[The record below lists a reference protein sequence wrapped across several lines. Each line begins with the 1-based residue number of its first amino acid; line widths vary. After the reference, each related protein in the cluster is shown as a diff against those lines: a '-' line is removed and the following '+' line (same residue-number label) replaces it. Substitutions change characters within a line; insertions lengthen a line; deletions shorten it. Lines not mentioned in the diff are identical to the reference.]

1 MAPDLNPCRRP
12 RRTGRASAMA
22 PLRHGGRRARMGLA
36 CGLLW
41 ALGGCAGG
49 AGPAPSV
56 APAQAMAQAGLAERL
71 PAGDAV
77 PAPAADWRALLRS
90 PQLLAWA
97 EAALQHNREL
107 RQAWLQVQQAQAQL
121 ALAEASRRPS
131 LGLGLGLARDTD
143 PLSSTAS
150 SATANARL
158 ASWEI
163 DLSGRLASL
172 GEAAQAQLLASQAG
186 RRAAELALV
195 AAVAQAGLALRAD
208 DELAALARRL
218 VASRAQSLALTQ
230 QRAALGAA
238 TQLDLQTQRTL
249 GAQAR
254 AGLAQIERQRGLDAQ
269 ALALLV
275 GQALPDAETG
285 LGPADGPALADE
297 AWVDEAP
304 GGLSSAQLLRRPDV
318 VAAEQGLRAAQGD
331 VAAARA
337 AFWPSINLT
346 AQAGL
351 ASAQLTGLLNPGGLV
366 YASAASFALTVFDGG
381 RRAAGAELADLKR
394 QQAQVAYER
403 SLQAAFRD
411 TADALAG
418 LAAWRAQV
426 AAQRDLRD
434 AARETARLVDLKSRQ
449 GAASALER
457 LDAERGWW
465 AAEQAL
471 VQARLGELGNRVA
484 LLKALGA

>member
-1 MAPDLNPCRRP
+1 MPRPPAQRRLP
-12 RRTGRASAMA
+12 SGAVRLI
-22 PLRHGGRRARMGLA
+22 LRPNKRGPGPPVRLGLV

-41 ALGGCAGG
+41 ALGGCVGG
-49 AGPAPSV
+49 AGPASAV

-71 PAGDAV
+71 PAADAA
-77 PAPAADWRALLRS
+77 PAAAADWRALLRS
-90 PQLLAWA
+90 PRLRAWA
-97 EAALQHNREL
+97 EAALHHNREL

-150 SATANARL
+150 MATANARL

-163 DLSGRLASL
+163 DLSGRLARL

-195 AAVAQAGLALRAD
+195 AAVAQAGLALQAD
-208 DELAALARRL
+208 DELAALAGQQ
-218 VASRAQSLALTQ
+218 VASRAQTLALM
-230 QRAALGAA
+230 QRRVALGAA
-238 TQLDLQTQRTL
+238 TQLDLQAQRTL
-249 GAQAR
+249 SAQAR
-254 AGLAQIERQRGLDAQ
+254 AGLAQIERQRGLDAN

-275 GQALPDAETG
+275 GRALPDAEPG
-285 LGPADGPALADE
+285 LGAGPALADE

-318 VAAEQGLRAAQGD
+318 LAAEQGLRAAQGD

-337 AFWPSINLT
+337 AFWPTINLT

-351 ASAQLTGLLNPGGLV
+351 ASAQLTGLLSAGGLV

-381 RRAAGAELADLKR
+381 RHAASVEIADLKR
-394 QQAQVAYER
+394 QQAQLAYER

-426 AAQRDLRD
+426 VAQRELRD
-434 AARETARLVDLKSRQ
+434 AARETARLVELKSQQ
-449 GAASALER
+449 GAATALER

>member
-1 MAPDLNPCRRP
+1 MPRPPAQRRRP
-12 RRTGRASAMA
+12 RGAVRLILRPNRRGPGR
-22 PLRHGGRRARMGLA
+22 PARLGLV

-49 AGPAPSV
+49 AGPASAV
-56 APAQAMAQAGLAERL
+56 APAQAMAQADLAERL
-71 PAGDAV
+71 PAADAA
-77 PAPAADWRALLRS
+77 PAAAADWRALLRS
-90 PQLLAWA
+90 PRLRAWA
-97 EAALQHNREL
+97 EAALHHNREL

-131 LGLGLGLARDTD
+131 LGLGLGLGLARDTD

-150 SATANARL
+150 MATANARL

-163 DLSGRLASL
+163 DLSGRLARL

-195 AAVAQAGLALRAD
+195 AAVAQAGLALQAD
-208 DELAALARRL
+208 DELAALAGQQ
-218 VASRAQSLALTQ
+218 VASRAQTLALM
-230 QRAALGAA
+230 QRRVALGAA
-238 TQLDLQTQRTL
+238 TQLDLQAQRTL
-249 GAQAR
+249 SAQAR
-254 AGLAQIERQRGLDAQ
+254 AGLAQIERQRGLDAN

-275 GQALPDAETG
+275 GRALPDAEPG
-285 LGPADGPALADE
+285 LGAGPALADE

-318 VAAEQGLRAAQGD
+318 LAAEQGLRAAQGD

-337 AFWPSINLT
+337 AFWPTINLT

-351 ASAQLTGLLNPGGLV
+351 ASAQLTGLLSAGGLV

-381 RRAAGAELADLKR
+381 RRAASVEIADLKR
-394 QQAQVAYER
+394 QQAQLAYER

-426 AAQRDLRD
+426 VAQRELRD
-434 AARETARLVDLKSRQ
+434 AARETARLVELKSQQ
-449 GAASALER
+449 GAATALER

>member
-1 MAPDLNPCRRP
+1 MPRPPAQRRRP
-12 RRTGRASAMA
+12 RGAVRLILRPNRRGPGR
-22 PLRHGGRRARMGLA
+22 PARLGLV

-41 ALGGCAGG
+41 ALGGCVGG
-49 AGPAPSV
+49 AGPAPAV

-71 PAGDAV
+71 PAADAA
-77 PAPAADWRALLRS
+77 PAAAADWRALLRS
-90 PQLLAWA
+90 PRLRAWA
-97 EAALQHNREL
+97 EAALHHNREL

-121 ALAEASRRPS
+121 ALADASRRPS

-150 SATANARL
+150 MASANARL

-163 DLSGRLASL
+163 DLSGRLARL

-195 AAVAQAGLALRAD
+195 AAVAQAGLALQAD
-208 DELAALARRL
+208 DELAALAGQQ
-218 VASRAQSLALTQ
+218 VASRAQSLALM
-230 QRAALGAA
+230 QRRVALGAA
-238 TQLDLQTQRTL
+238 TQLDLQAQRTL
-249 GAQAR
+249 SAQAR
-254 AGLAQIERQRGLDAQ
+254 AGLAQIERQRGLDAN

-275 GQALPDAETG
+275 GRALPDAEP
-285 LGPADGPALADE
+285 GPGPGPVLADE

-318 VAAEQGLRAAQGD
+318 LAAEQGLRAAQGD

-337 AFWPSINLT
+337 AFWPTINLT

-351 ASAQLTGLLNPGGLV
+351 ASAQLTGLLSAGGLV

-381 RRAAGAELADLKR
+381 RHAASVEIADLKR
-394 QQAQVAYER
+394 QQAQLAYER

-426 AAQRDLRD
+426 VAQRELRD
-434 AARETARLVDLKSRQ
+434 AARETARLVELKSQQ
-449 GAASALER
+449 GAATALER

>member
-1 MAPDLNPCRRP
+1 MPCLPTQRRQPGAMVRPNPGPDRRDL
-12 RRTGRASAMA
+12 GR
-22 PLRHGGRRARMGLA
+22 PARLGLA
-36 CGLLW
+36 CALLW
-41 ALGGCAGG
+41 ALGGCAGR
-49 AGPAPSV
+49 AGPAQPL
-56 APAQAMAQAGLAERL
+56 APAQAMVDAGLAERL
-71 PAGDAV
+71 PEDDA
-77 PAPAADWRALLRS
+77 APVAAADWRALLRS
-90 PQLLAWA
+90 PRLRAWA
-97 EAALQHNREL
+97 EAALRHNREL
-107 RQAWLQVQQAQAQL
+107 RGAWLQVQQAQAQL
-121 ALAEASRRPS
+121 ALAQANRRPS

-150 SATANARL
+150 MAGASARL

-172 GEAAQAQLLASQAG
+172 GEAAQAQLLASRAG
-186 RRAAELALV
+186 QRAAELALV
-195 AAVAQAGLALRAD
+195 AAVAQAGLALQAD
-208 DELAALARRL
+208 DELAALARRQ
-218 VASRAQSLALTQ
+218 VASRAQSLALME

-238 TQLDLQTQRTL
+238 TRLDLQAQRTL
-249 GAQAR
+249 AAQAH
-254 AGLAQIERQRGLDAQ
+254 AGLAQIERQRGQDAQ

-275 GQALPDAETG
+275 GQALPDAQTEHG
-285 LGPADGPALADE
+285 AAGGPALADE

-351 ASAQLTGLLNPGGLV
+351 ASAQLTGLLNAGGLV
-366 YASAASFALTVFDGG
+366 YAGAASFALTVFDGG
-381 RRAAGAELADLKR
+381 RRQAVAEITDLKR

-426 AAQRDLRD
+426 AAQRGLRD
-434 AARETARLVDLKSRQ
+434 AARETARLVDLKSQQ

-471 VQARLGELGNRVA
+471 VQARLGELLNRVA